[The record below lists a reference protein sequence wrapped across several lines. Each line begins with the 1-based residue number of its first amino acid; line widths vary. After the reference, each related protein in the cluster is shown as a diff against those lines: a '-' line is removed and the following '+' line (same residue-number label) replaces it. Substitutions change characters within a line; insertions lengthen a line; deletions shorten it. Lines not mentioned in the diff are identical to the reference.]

1 MATPPHRRALIPVVV
16 RAPSALADNA
26 PAVILPLRLDGTRI
40 LNTAALPDDWRAR
53 LAARVESP
61 IAQNM
66 LIVLI
71 LANAAI
77 LGLETDA
84 DVMARWGGLLARL
97 DQALLAVFVVEI
109 ALRILAHGRRFFRDP
124 WGVFDFIVVAIALV
138 PASGPF
144 AVLRALRVLRVLRLL
159 TLAPNMR
166 RVVGG
171 LLRAIPGLGSVFGV
185 MTIIFYVGAVMATRL
200 FGERFPEWF
209 GSLGASAYTLFQVM
223 TLESWSMGI
232 ARPVMETHPLAWLF
246 FIPFILIATFT
257 MLNLFIAVIVNAIQ
271 TDEREELR
279 ASDPHPAASSADPG
293 LHAQLGALR
302 EEIAALRRA
311 VEQGAARR

>member
-1 MATPPHRRALIPVVV
+1 MR
-16 RAPSALADNA
+16 
-26 PAVILPLRLDGTRI
+26 
-40 LNTAALPDDWRAR
+40 AALDLQPDDRTCTVSTADSPDDLPADWRAR

-61 IAQNM
+61 PAQHLLIA
-66 LIVLI
+66 LI

-77 LGLETDA
+77 LGLETDPS
-84 DVMARWGGLLARL
+84 VMARWGVWLVRL

-109 ALRILAHGRRFFRDP
+109 VLRIVAHGARFFRDP

-171 LLRAIPGLGSVFGV
+171 LLRAVPGLGSVFGV
-185 MTIIFYVGAVMATRL
+185 MTIIFYVGAVIATRL

-232 ARPVMETHPLAWLF
+232 ARPVMEAHPMAWLF
-246 FIPFILIATFT
+246 FVPFILIATFT
-257 MLNLFIAVIVNAIQ
+257 MLNLFIAVIVNAMQ
-271 TDEREELR
+271 SEEMEDVQR
-279 ASDPHPAASSADPG
+279 GAPRPASQPLPPMAPAPDLQAE
-293 LHAQLGALR
+293 LGALR
-302 EEIAALRRA
+302 AEIAALRNA
-311 VEQGAARR
+311 VEQDARLR